1 MQIGAR
7 NAIISRLDA
16 KLVKQNVVRERK
28 QGVVDQMNRRGKR
41 RWSAELQR
49 AWLREQ
55 SKLVRLVE
63 EKDAQGTEV
72 DCNQKQLSIFS
83 QKKLRIETKINRQKI
98 EASGFEESISTM
110 PHVMFKL
117 NVLLREEVGSQHQ
130 FEPCM
135 ELMANNGLEGALKQ
149 AVQVIVA
156 LRAQLV
162 GLAEKI
168 KH

>member
-1 MQIGAR
+1 
-7 NAIISRLDA
+7 
-16 KLVKQNVVRERK
+16 
-28 QGVVDQMNRRGKR
+28 MNKR
-41 RWSAELQR
+41 AELQR

-63 EKDAQGTEV
+63 EQDAQGTEV

-135 ELMANNGLEGALKQ
+135 ELMENNGLEGALKQ

-162 GLAEKI
+162 GRPERRSAC
-168 KH
+168 

>member
-63 EKDAQGTEV
+63 EQDAQGTEV

-83 QKKLRIETKINRQKI
+83 QKKLRIKTKIDRWKI
-98 EASGFEESISTM
+98 EASGIEESIST
-110 PHVMFKL
+110 
-117 NVLLREEVGSQHQ
+117 SSTA
-130 FEPCM
+130 CSS
-135 ELMANNGLEGALKQ
+135 
-149 AVQVIVA
+149 
-156 LRAQLV
+156 
-162 GLAEKI
+162 
-168 KH
+168 